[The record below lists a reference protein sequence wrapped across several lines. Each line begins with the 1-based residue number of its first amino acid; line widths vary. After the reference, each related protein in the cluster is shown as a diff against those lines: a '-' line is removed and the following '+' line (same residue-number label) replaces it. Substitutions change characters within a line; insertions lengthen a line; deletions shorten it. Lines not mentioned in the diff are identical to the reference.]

1 MMDAGFIKKHC
12 LFLAPEFQSEEY
24 KLFMRE
30 LLSYNKDPQKNKGKH
45 DDSPD
50 SMSGLVIFIRSVLL
64 NLYH

>member
-1 MMDAGFIKKHC
+1 
-12 LFLAPEFQSEEY
+12 
-24 KLFMRE
+24 MRE